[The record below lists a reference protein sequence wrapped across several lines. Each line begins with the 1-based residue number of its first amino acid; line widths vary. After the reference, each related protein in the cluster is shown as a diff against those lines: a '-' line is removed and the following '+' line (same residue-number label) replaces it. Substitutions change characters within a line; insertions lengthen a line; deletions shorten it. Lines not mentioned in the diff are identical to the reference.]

1 MADNSE
7 ESTEQNVPEE
17 NTANI
22 ATFEFGA
29 LPSRSE
35 LRKDPKRS
43 EDFDLEREKNE
54 KRFRIITVHI
64 LIYFSER
71 NVLESHS
78 SLLKVYKSIFISNNK
93 KKGIS

>member
-54 KRFRIITVHI
+54 KRFRIITCAYSNIFFRAQRFGVP
-64 LIYFSER
+64 F
-71 NVLESHS
+71 
-78 SLLKVYKSIFISNNK
+78 KSPQSV
-93 KKGIS
+93 